1 MEVIEENGKNRLIA
15 GIQADARKEAEQII
29 AKAQSSML
37 ERKKS
42 IDIQIS
48 RIQKE
53 AETKAKEQVEI
64 IRKNAKSAIAVEKK
78 RLSLR
83 IMDSIVNAAIDK
95 AKDKLHALIDTP
107 AYSEILVNWIVEAAI
122 GLNVDEAAVN
132 ASIKEMKYITEDLLK
147 KAVDILF
154 SLTGKKVVIL
164 KSADN
169 PLLAQ
174 GIILTSKN
182 GRTAFNNQILTRILR
197 YQSEVRKMI
206 YNILNKENK

>member
-1 MEVIEENGKNRLIA
+1 MIEENGKNRLIA